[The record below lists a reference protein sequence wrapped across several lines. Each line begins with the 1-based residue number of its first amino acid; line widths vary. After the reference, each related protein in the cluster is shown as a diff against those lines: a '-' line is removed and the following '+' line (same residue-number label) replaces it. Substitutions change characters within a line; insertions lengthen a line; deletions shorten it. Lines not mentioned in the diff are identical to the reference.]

1 MSNLRIIGILIS
13 IVGLFLTFRI
23 FRGPR
28 WNKFN
33 FFLSLLFSIS
43 IFLVSLNPNILNVLR
58 DLLALKDAERARILI
73 LLIGSNIVLWFLFI
87 MNRVSYDRHKFQF
100 DKLVRKL
107 GEEEA
112 SSIISDEEFRKSEIA
127 ILIPAYNEASNL
139 DFLLPEIYSNMSD
152 QKIAVLIIDDGS
164 IDNTQSIV
172 NKHGDWLV
180 KNKINRGGG
189 AALRLGYDIISN
201 ARIPICVTMDA
212 DGQHRSQDI
221 LKLIEPI
228 QNGESD
234 FVIGSRLLG
243 NKEKDS
249 RIRSIGIHIF
259 NFVIN
264 TLLGTNITDC
274 SSGFRAFRTDII
286 SEISLWEDQYHTS
299 ELIIDAVKKGFRIN
313 ERPITVLKRKY
324 GKSKKGKDFF
334 YGLNFAKAIIRTWWR

>member
-1 MSNLRIIGILIS
+1 MSNIRIIGILIGTA
-13 IVGLFLTFRI
+13 GLFLTFRI

-58 DLLALKDAERARILI
+58 DLLALKEAERARILI
-73 LLIGSNIVLWFLFI
+73 LLIGSSIALWFLFI
-87 MNRVSYDRHKFQF
+87 INRVSYDRHKFQF

-112 SSIISDEEFRKSEIA
+112 IPIISDEKFRKSDIA

-139 DFLLPEIYSNMSD
+139 DILIPEIYSNMSN
-152 QKIAVLIIDDGS
+152 QKIAVIIIDDGS
-164 IDNTQSIV
+164 TDNTESIV
-172 NKHGDWLV
+172 NKHGAWLV
-180 KNKINRGGG
+180 RNKINRGGG
-189 AALRLGYDIISN
+189 AALRLGYDIIN
-201 ARIPICVTMDA
+201 KAGIPVCVTMDA

-228 QNGESD
+228 QIGESD

-243 NKEKDS
+243 NREKES
-249 RIRSIGIHIF
+249 RLRSIGLHLF
-259 NFVIN
+259 NYIIN
-264 TLLGTNITDC
+264 VLLGTNITDC

-286 SEISLWEDQYHTS
+286 SGISLWEDQYHTS
-299 ELIIDAVKKGFRIN
+299 ELIIDASKKGFRIN
-313 ERPITVLKRKY
+313 EKPVTIVKRKY
-324 GKSKKGKDFF
+324 GKSKKGKDFI
-334 YGLNFAKAIIRTWWR
+334 YGLNFARVIIRTWWR